1 MHGPKIDKRFTDV
14 THHKS
19 TQNKKK
25 IDKLNFI
32 KIRNFSASNDILKN
46 VKRTYRR
53 KHFQIIYLLRAYH
66 PDYIKNSYNSTTKW
80 QTIQFKNGQR
90 PWIGM
95 SPRQAHDRHKQ
106 TTRCGTALVSKEMQS
121 KTTTRYHFTPMS
133 TAKLKSAKQ
142 AARMWRNRDSRVW

>member
-66 PDYIKNSYNSTTKW
+66 PDYIKNSYNSTTK
-80 QTIQFKNGQR
+80 
-90 PWIGM
+90 
-95 SPRQAHDRHKQ
+95 
-106 TTRCGTALVSKEMQS
+106 
-121 KTTTRYHFTPMS
+121 
-133 TAKLKSAKQ
+133 
-142 AARMWRNRDSRVW
+142 